1 LEKRGVYDGI
11 TLYEDFA
18 HHPTAIQTTL
28 GALRA
33 QHPDRRIVAVVEPK
47 SNTMRMG
54 VHKDALRRS
63 FDDADR
69 VYVLASRSLS
79 WNPESTL
86 AALGSKMSVAWEVG
100 NLVDDLLGELASGDQ
115 VVLMSNGSFQG
126 LPRLLQQ
133 ALKGRASSAAEA

>member
-28 GALRA
+28 AALRA

-54 VHKDALRRS
+54 VHRDALRRS

-69 VYVLASRSLS
+69 VYVLASKSLS

-86 AALGSKMSVAWEVG
+86 SALGSKMSVAWEVDG
-100 NLVDDLLGELASGDQ
+100 LVGELVGELSSGDQ

-126 LPRLLQQ
+126 WPRLLQQ
-133 ALKGRASSAAEA
+133 ALKGRGASAAEA

>member
-1 LEKRGVYDGI
+1 
-11 TLYEDFA
+11 
-18 HHPTAIQTTL
+18 
-28 GALRA
+28 
-33 QHPDRRIVAVVEPK
+33 
-47 SNTMRMG
+47 MRMG

-69 VYVLASRSLS
+69 VYVLASRGLS

-86 AALGSKMSVAWEVG
+86 STLGSKMSVAWEVEG
-100 NLVDDLLGELASGDQ
+100 LVQELLGELTTGDQ

-126 LPRLLQQ
+126 LPRLLHQ